1 MQHMKVISV
10 VHQETSA
17 VNDFN
22 HPCKDYVNVIS
33 TDSSV
38 QMMSTQNDSQNSGR

>member
-1 MQHMKVISV
+1 MKVISV

-22 HPCKDYVNVIS
+22 HPCKDYVNFIS

-38 QMMSTQNDSQNSGR
+38 QMTNTQNDSQNSGR